1 MAGTVTCRTCGQAN
15 STDSEYCVRCGERM
29 PDSGSTQFVKNT
41 GPTEPQA
48 YPWEPP
54 AEWDPGELPP
64 SGAPAPT
71 WVGNQGGPSG
81 PGAPGGPA
89 GPSWGGTGGGGP
101 AWSQPSTGGGFGP
114 PPAAKKSKL
123 PLLLGGGAVVVI
135 AAIVAVVL
143 VLTSGSDKKSV
154 ALNGLEKKN
163 AADVLADT
171 RIALRDAKSVR
182 LAGTVMSDGK
192 PIKLDLTLTGEDAK
206 GTLTISG
213 NDVQLIRVGS
223 DVYVKGDPDF
233 LKSVAG
239 TKSEEVLDQLNGKW
253 LKAGSD
259 KSGSFDAFS
268 IDGFANLLKADSTT
282 TATVSQSE
290 LNGAKVVV
298 VTQKDGSA
306 LSIANTGPA
315 YPLLLVSKGE
325 DGGNVTFSD
334 YNAAISVTA
343 PTDVLDLDE
352 LTTPSPT
359 PSPSATPTPTDSTAV
374 LAGSYTCVNDGGSKN
389 GGTLTLISTGHKY
402 TLSGGATGGYWGTSG
417 NAIAFSAG
425 ALDQF
430 GGRFTDSGTVV
441 LRLTGKGSS
450 SNVSYTCTGK

>member
-1 MAGTVTCRTCGQAN
+1 MAGTVSCRTCGQAN

-29 PDSGSTQFVKNT
+29 PDAGSSSTQFVKNT
-41 GPTEPQA
+41 GATEPQA

-54 AEWDPGELPP
+54 AEWDPGELPA

-81 PGAPGGPA
+81 PGGPA

-114 PPAAKKSKL
+114 PPPAKKSKL

-143 VLTSGSDKKSV
+143 VLTSGSDKKSA

-163 AADVLADT
+163 AADVLADA

-182 LAGTVMSDGK
+182 LAGTVTSDGK

-223 DVYVKGDPDF
+223 DIYVKGDPDF
-233 LKSVAG
+233 LRSVAG

-259 KSGSFDAFS
+259 KTGSFDAFS

-282 TATVSQSE
+282 TSTVSQSE

-325 DGGNVTFSD
+325 DGGNVTFSE

-343 PTDVLDLDE
+343 PTDVLDLDD
-352 LTTPSPT
+352 LATPSPT
-359 PSPSATPTPTDSTAV
+359 PSPTPTPTPTDSTAV
-374 LAGSYTCVNDGGSKN
+374 LAGAYTCVDDGGSKN
-389 GGTLTLISTGHKY
+389 GGTLNLISTGHKY

-430 GGRFTDSGTVV
+430 AGRFTDSGTVV

-450 SNVSYTCTGK
+450 ASVSYTCTGQ